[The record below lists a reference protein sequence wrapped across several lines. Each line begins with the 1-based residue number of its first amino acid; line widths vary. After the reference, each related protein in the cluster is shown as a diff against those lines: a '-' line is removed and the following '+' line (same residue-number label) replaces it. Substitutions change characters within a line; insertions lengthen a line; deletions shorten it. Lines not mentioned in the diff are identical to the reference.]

1 MDVVR
6 RTNRA
11 LAEEATNLKKGFHYI
26 KTNRIM
32 KHTFK
37 RDVIDKLNTHK
48 TGLNVENNKH
58 NNYKNVLDSVE
69 KAEKFYKR
77 KFSNQSKNGI
87 DIKKYTETIDN
98 ISNDKVE
105 DISFKDVVIW
115 NSKKFSEVVDQLTK
129 LQDFYKDGY
138 KKTISGVLWA
148 YTFGWWEAFRNGDYN
163 NIADQYQKCINEDI
177 EPFIGDTQR
186 IIKDID
192 SLSEILLDAKNFVD
206 RCSGRPS
213 EADYPTHE
221 THINNLAACGESNL
235 GC

>member
-6 RTNRA
+6 RTNPAIADKAA
-11 LAEEATNLKKGFHYI
+11 LLKTGFHYI

-48 TGLNVENNKH
+48 TGLNVENNEHKDYDKVWS
-58 NNYKNVLDSVE
+58 NIK
-69 KAEKFYKR
+69 KIKTFYER
-77 KFSNQSKNGI
+77 KFSNQTENGI
-87 DIKKYTETIDN
+87 DIHNYTRSIDA
-98 ISNDKVE
+98 ISNDRIQNV
-105 DISFKDVVIW
+105 SFKDIVIW
-115 NSKKFSEVVDQLTK
+115 NSKEFSDVVDQLTR

-138 KKTISGVLWA
+138 KKSISGMLWA
-148 YTFGWWEAFRNGDYN
+148 YTFGWWEYFRNGDYKF
-163 NIADQYQKCINEDI
+163 IADQYKKSIDNDI